1 MRGTEL
7 GRKWDFSISG
17 TTSSKSRFL
26 RLDGIAFPLKKKKQQ
41 PLLRS
46 YQRLGIHDK
55 ALMDALSRRTM
66 QSGFLLT
73 FKAQGVANTAWAYA
87 TLGIHDKALMDS
99 LSRRTMQCGFLLNTA
114 WAYATLG
121 IHNKSQPT
129 TKALCQ
135 TPPISITGMCCEVQ
149 MAAMP
154 DCGACLGR
162 VARARGSAQIS
173 VTHGGTGLGRLVK
186 AWPDGAPRPG
196 TAKQYQNS
204 RKGAQKE
211 SFMFASV
218 SFKAT
223 NTVPFDTN
231 KSMEKPIMHN
241 TL

>member
-1 MRGTEL
+1 MRHLCPCFVHKSPKKCYKGLKEAHLRGTEV

-26 RLDGIAFPLKKKKQQ
+26 RLDGIAFPLKKNNNN
-41 PLLRS
+41 RCS
-46 YQRLGIHDK
+46 AHIS
-55 ALMDALSRRTM
+55 A
-66 QSGFLLT
+66 F
-73 FKAQGVANTAWAYA
+73 
-87 TLGIHDKALMDS
+87 GIHDKALMDS

-121 IHNKSQPT
+121 IHNTSQPT

-162 VARARGSAQIS
+162 VARARGSAQIC
-173 VTHGGTGLGRLVK
+173 VTHGGTGLGTRVK

-196 TAKQYQNS
+196 WHCQ
-204 RKGAQKE
+204 
-211 SFMFASV
+211 
-218 SFKAT
+218 
-223 NTVPFDTN
+223 TVPKLHKRGSKRNFYVRQCVVQ
-231 KSMEKPIMHN
+231 SQQHCSI
-241 TL
+241 